1 MFYNVLDKRILHVWR
16 IGHGDL
22 LIAIA
27 RLKADGLIV
36 EHRETD
42 LPLSSYYLYTVL
54 AGTLMSHIA
63 PRARARQTILE
74 RERGAHGILS
84 IVESSTIGTDASSL
98 EDNTKDILKEIELMG
113 SHIVE
118 ITASGNLRLESPR

>member
-16 IGHGDL
+16 VWHGDL

-27 RLKADGLIV
+27 RLEADGLIV

-42 LPLSSYYLYTVL
+42 LTLSTYYFYTVL
-54 AGTLMSHIA
+54 AGTLVSHIA

-74 RERGAHGILS
+74 RERGAHGILC
-84 IVESSTIGTDASSL
+84 IVVSSTIGTNASSL
-98 EDNTKDILKEIELMG
+98 EDNTKDILKKIELMG
-113 SHIVE
+113 SHIIE
-118 ITASGNLRLESPR
+118 ITASGNIGL